1 MENPIKENRL
11 VCDYTF
17 AKRLLALASSLTC
30 NDPSSED
37 EKESFISYANTLLK
51 HQCLTATDGFEIEYL
66 KRVGVY
72 EKMVAPFMT
81 SQDGVD
87 IHESITRQTLYSC
100 MKKPRVGEQCMA
112 IVFRSKDDLA
122 NRNPDRIYFWD
133 KLLCVEYIAKNT
145 PTISLAD
152 LEANGL
158 LEAYLS
164 K

>member
-37 EKESFISYANTLLK
+37 EKESFVNYANTLLK

-81 SQDGVD
+81 THDGVA
-87 IHESITRQTLYSC
+87 IHEGSTRQTIYSC
-100 MKKPRVGEQCMA
+100 MKKPRVGEQLLT
-112 IVFRSKDDLA
+112 IGVRSNDDIA
-122 NRNPDRIYFWD
+122 SRNSDRIYFWD
-133 KLLCVEYIAKNT
+133 KALCELYIAKNT
-145 PTISLAD
+145 PLITLAQ
-152 LEANGL
+152 LEAKGL
-158 LEAYLS
+158 LEAYVR
-164 K
+164 